1 MSDQI
6 KFRKMLEILMLLSG
20 NFGYTIN
27 EIAEKFDTTPRTIY
41 RYIETFKD
49 VGFKVSKSDGYF
61 RIDKKDSKFRDL
73 SELIHFT
80 KEEATVFRDLIKSTL
95 IERNIRLD
103 LSKIDFIENRNC
115 NLILGL
121 FKTDEGILSS
131 DHETFYCALT
141 LENYKDML
149 ILIEPFCNKDTK
161 SHQYLYDIDNPI
173 DFLFSPAG
181 TW

>member
-1 MSDQI
+1 MELDFIENVNEFDESVV
-6 KFRKMLEILMLLSG
+6 RLY
-20 NFGYTIN
+20 NF
-27 EIAEKFDTTPRTIY
+27 D
-41 RYIETFKD
+41 
-49 VGFKVSKSDGYF
+49 KS
-61 RIDKKDSKFRDL
+61 
-73 SELIHFT
+73 
-80 KEEATVFRDLIKSTL
+80 EATLFRDLIKSTI

-121 FKTDEGILSS
+121 FKSDEGMLSV
-131 DHETFYCALT
+131 DNKTFYCALT
-141 LENYKDML
+141 LENYKNML
-149 ILIEPFCNKDTK
+149 TLIEPFCNKDTK